1 VGRFIVKLHDYYFEY
16 STVVDA
22 PVTFGMSLD
31 EFKEYYQ
38 YRYGTVGMS
47 DLPDRL
53 ERVEAKGTSCYN
65 DDDAADTLSCN
76 RAGPNE
82 SELTVEQ
89 IYQAY
94 CLRQPILDGWLHGAQ
109 GWLRIS

>member
-1 VGRFIVKLHDYYFEY
+1 MPKFIVKLEGYYFEY
-16 STVVDA
+16 STIVDA

-38 YRYGTVGMS
+38 VEYGRQGMNG
-47 DLPDRL
+47 LPERL
-53 ERVEAKGTSCYN
+53 ERVEAKGSSAI
-65 DDDAADTLSCN
+65 DREDATDTLSGN

-94 CLRQPILDGWLHGAQ
+94 CLRQPILDGWLPD
-109 GWLRIS
+109 